1 MFKSNWNESI
11 SLSAIHYSTVYV
23 CMKNN
28 LCVLHKA
35 ACFPYWHQLV
45 SQLIPRR
52 SLQRGSKKPAAAVFF
67 LLARLLMP
75 LVENKPTAPPAATA
89 ATAATMP
96 MYSLSVSILLLLWTC
111 YKQQC
116 NAIASECY
124 VVIENI
130 FNGTMNGWHQLVH
143 WSVNIFTARRIQIQ
157 CLIWIQLCGSV
168 PI

>member
-1 MFKSNWNESI
+1 MNPYLYQLSI
-11 SLSAIHYSTVYV
+11 TVVVYV

-28 LCVLHKA
+28 LCVLYKA

-45 SQLIPRR
+45 SQPIPRR
-52 SLQRGSKKPAAAVFF
+52 SLRRGSKKPAAAVFF

-75 LVENKPTAPPAATA
+75 LVENKPTAPPATTA
-89 ATAATMP
+89 AAMP
-96 MYSLSVSILLLLWTC
+96 IYSVLVSILLLMWTC

-116 NAIASECY
+116 NSIASECY

-130 FNGTMNGWHQLVH
+130 FNWTKNGWHQLVP
-143 WSVNIFTARRIQIQ
+143 WSVNVFTARWIQIQ